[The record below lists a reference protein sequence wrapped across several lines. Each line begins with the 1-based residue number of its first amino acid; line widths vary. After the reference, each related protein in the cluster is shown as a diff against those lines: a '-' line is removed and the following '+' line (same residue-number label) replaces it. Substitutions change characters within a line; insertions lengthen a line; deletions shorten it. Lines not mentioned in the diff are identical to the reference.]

1 MYAPFYGLRQ
11 APFSIAPD
19 PRFLFM
25 SEAHREAL
33 AHLLYGVSGGGGFVL
48 LTGEIGAGKTT
59 VGRCFLDQ
67 IPAHCDVAYVFNPK
81 LTVIEL
87 LQTVCAEFGIDGV
100 AGARSVKDY
109 VDPLNARLLRAHA
122 AGRSSVLIIDEA
134 QSLSA
139 EVLEQLRLLT
149 NLETAERKLLQ
160 IILIGQPELRELLA
174 RPELEQLAQRV
185 IARYHL
191 PALTEAQTAQYL
203 RHRLAVAGLQGE
215 LPFDAAALRRIHAL
229 CGGVPRRINLLAD
242 RALLGGYAGGR
253 RRVDRRIVER
263 AAREVFGTPAPKHG
277 RAWALAALVVLTATA
292 ALGLAWWAARDR
304 TTVAAPA
311 RAASAPAGAAS
322 RAALTASQ
330 AAPAAARPAPADAAA
345 LLADAGADD
354 AAAWRAL
361 AQRFGV
367 TLGAGE
373 PCAQALR
380 ERLVCYRG
388 EGGLALVRQLDR
400 PGLLTVYDAQNR
412 PAQLLLTGLSD
423 DTATLLVGGREQRVT
438 LASLA
443 GLWRGG
449 FSTFWR
455 APPGWDATSRVAP
468 GSALAG
474 WLAERLPAG
483 PADASLDERLH
494 AFQVAHGLKPDGLAG
509 PLTLMQVNRASGV
522 AEPRL
527 NSEP

>member
-19 PRFLFM
+19 PHFLFM

-81 LTVIEL
+81 LSVIEL
-87 LQTVCAEFGIDGV
+87 LQTVCGEFGIDV
-100 AGARSVKDY
+100 PAGAVSVKDC
-109 VDPLNARLLRAHA
+109 VDPLNARLLSAHA

-191 PALTEAQTAQYL
+191 PALNETQTAQYL

-215 LPFDAAALRRIHAL
+215 IPFDGAALRRIHAL
-229 CGGVPRRINLLAD
+229 CAGVPRRINLLAD
-242 RALLGGYAGGR
+242 RALLGGYASGQ
-253 RRVDRRIVER
+253 RRVDRAIVER
-263 AAREVFGTPAPKHG
+263 AAREVFGTAPPK
-277 RAWALAALVVLTATA
+277 RARALAVAALVGVTAVA
-292 ALGLAWWAARDR
+292 ALGLAWWSSRDR
-304 TTVAAPA
+304 VGDAAPA
-311 RAASAPAGAAS
+311 RGARQPVAAASQPAPSA
-322 RAALTASQ
+322 T
-330 AAPAAARPAPADAAA
+330 RPAPADAGA
-345 LLADAGADD
+345 LLASAGDDD
-354 AAAWRAL
+354 AAAWQAL
-361 AQRFGV
+361 ARRFGV
-367 TLGAGE
+367 TLVAGE

-380 ERLVCYRG
+380 EQLVCFRG
-388 EGGLALVRQLDR
+388 EGGLALVRELDR

-412 PAQLLLTGLSD
+412 PMQVLLTGLGG
-423 DTATLLVGGREQRVT
+423 DTATLFIDGGEQRVA

-449 FSTFWR
+449 FITFWR
-455 APPGWDATSRVAP
+455 APPGWDASSRVAA
-468 GSALAG
+468 GGALAG
-474 WLAERLPAG
+474 WLAERLPEG
-483 PADASLDERLH
+483 PAGASLVARLH
-494 AFQVAHGLKPDGLAG
+494 AFQVAHGLEPDGLAG
-509 PLTLMQVNRASGV
+509 PLTLMQINRASGV
-522 AEPRL
+522 DEPRL
-527 NSEP
+527 HTEP

>member
-67 IPAHCDVAYVFNPK
+67 IPTHCDVAYVFNPK

-100 AGARSVKDY
+100 DGARSVKDY

-160 IILIGQPELRELLA
+160 IVLIGQPELRELLA

-191 PALTEAQTAQYL
+191 PALTETQTGQYL

-253 RRVDRRIVER
+253 RRVDRGIVER
-263 AAREVFGTPAPKHG
+263 AAREVFGTAPPKRG
-277 RAWALAALVVLTATA
+277 RALAVAALVGLTAAA
-292 ALGLAWWAARDR
+292 ALGLAWWSASDR
-304 TTVAAPA
+304 PGAAAPA
-311 RAASAPAGAAS
+311 RAASQPA
-322 RAALTASQ
+322 ASQ
-330 AAPAAARPAPADAAA
+330 AALTSSPPADAAA
-345 LLADAGADD
+345 LLAAAGADD
-354 AAAWRAL
+354 AAAWQAL

-412 PAQLLLTGLSD
+412 PAQLLLTGLSG

-449 FSTFWR
+449 FTTFWR
-455 APPGWDATSRVAP
+455 APPGWDASSRVAADSP
-468 GSALAG
+468 LAG
-474 WLAERLPAG
+474 WLAERLPDAPAG
-483 PADASLDERLH
+483 ASLDERLH

-522 AEPRL
+522 AEPHL
-527 NSEP
+527 HTEP